1 MRLGASTRKY
11 NTGNK
16 TLVGQSARRQV
27 FMRWKEVRAFLIPSA
42 TKRNLWQSWDPRK
55 QTVLNFINYLKFYWE
70 FKGYN
75 YYGIDIYCQHLLI
88 ILLAFELREQN
99 LTAIVN
105 PHSITAFSVPLKLF
119 VAKVRNWNAHING
132 SIWGATQRRALLKCL
147 GILSLW
153 GATQIHLPA
162 LFRFTKADAEEKFHV
177 NYLCL
182 KVRAIEKGVLCVRS
196 APSHLP
202 LSVSV
207 RFFFIVPHGEL
218 I

>member
-88 ILLAFELREQN
+88 ILLAFELRERN

-105 PHSITAFSVPLKLF
+105 PHSITAL
-119 VAKVRNWNAHING
+119 
-132 SIWGATQRRALLKCL
+132 RAFKTFCGKSKELKCPYKWL
-147 GILSLW
+147 DLRRNPAESTFKVSGNIKSLRRNPNPSSCSFPLHQGGCGGKIPRELFMFK
-153 GATQIHLPA
+153 GA
-162 LFRFTKADAEEKFHV
+162 RYRERGS
-177 NYLCL
+177 
-182 KVRAIEKGVLCVRS
+182 VRERS

-207 RFFFIVPHGEL
+207 RFFS
-218 I
+218 